1 MPHPQA
7 APDGQTAPAEA
18 ATPEDQRDLQ
28 SLSEELASLAMQM
41 KEIHLEKMAPL
52 QAAVQES
59 AKKLAD
65 QIHTEFGPQ
74 QAKIA
79 EMASEIAALA
89 AKGES
94 TTAAQ
99 EQLQTQVREM
109 EIALQPARE
118 KLRETA
124 AAIRTSE
131 QQMREVQVAM
141 RKIERE
147 MQSRAVLIQKR
158 AGEAMRKQA
167 RKESHKEAKELRTEE
182 KALRKETTE
191 SKDKP

>member
-7 APDGQTAPAEA
+7 APDDQAAATEA

-59 AKKLAD
+59 AKKLAE

-74 QAKIA
+74 QARIA
-79 EMASEIAALA
+79 EVASEIAALA

-99 EQLQTQVREM
+99 EQLQAQVREM
-109 EIALQPARE
+109 EIALRPAQE

-124 AAIRTSE
+124 AAIRISE
-131 QQMREVQVAM
+131 EQMREVEQAM
-141 RKIERE
+141 RQIERE
-147 MQSRAVLIQKR
+147 MRGRAVLIQKR
-158 AGEAMRKQA
+158 AGEAVRKQA
-167 RKESHKEAKELRTEE
+167 RKESNKEAKELRTKE
-182 KALRKETTE
+182 KALRKEDT
-191 SKDKP
+191 DKP